1 MKNPVISVEKI
12 TVGYGHEIVLRDLSF
27 EYRGPGLI
35 QVLGPN
41 GAGKSTLLKTIT
53 GLIKPLT
60 GKITVDGVDITG
72 NPGLAGKYIGYVP
85 QITSA
90 EELNYPITLYELVTC
105 CYILGKPW
113 PRIRI
118 NKGEREYIEKLLMD
132 LGLPRDKWFKRVD
145 ELSGGERQ
153 RGYIARALVRNPPI
167 ILMDEPFSNID
178 PEGRVELAEKIA
190 SLKKDKLLIVTSH
203 DPTILMPYTD
213 KILLINRQIYFYGDP
228 DEVLR
233 SETIEKIYGK
243 AFIIHGKHVHI
254 IDSHI

>member
-1 MKNPVISVEKI
+1 
-12 TVGYGHEIVLRDLSF
+12 
-27 EYRGPGLI
+27 
-35 QVLGPN
+35 
-41 GAGKSTLLKTIT
+41 
-53 GLIKPLT
+53 
-60 GKITVDGVDITG
+60 
-72 NPGLAGKYIGYVP
+72 
-85 QITSA
+85 
-90 EELNYPITLYELVTC
+90 
-105 CYILGKPW
+105 
-113 PRIRI
+113 
-118 NKGEREYIEKLLMD
+118 MD

-213 KILLINRQIYFYGDP
+213 KILFINRQIYFYGDP